1 MLVML
6 TSMVRIHIIFD
17 SRGGYDVDGSND
29 DDGNGHHDKDVDGVD
44 DIGYVGGYEGGGSA
58 PPHMMLSI
66 LSRSRAK
73 HQPHHCHCLT
83 C

>member
-1 MLVML
+1 MMMLVML

-44 DIGYVGGYEGGGSA
+44 DLGCVGGSDFPTVEMKESMV
-58 PPHMMLSI
+58 PITLSNR
-66 LSRSRAK
+66 L
-73 HQPHHCHCLT
+73 
-83 C
+83 